1 MGLVKP
7 TCPRCGQRA
16 AKLVQTPA
24 MQQACEDCLDDVLGL
39 AAGMLTSGSMTGVLS
54 THGWFRRAKGWR
66 RRERS

>member
-7 TCPRCGQRA
+7 TCPRCDKRV

-54 THGWFRRAKGWR
+54 THG
-66 RRERS
+66 